1 MKNQV
6 LAFALASAFALPA
19 LANNEIDP
27 GFVTSV
33 TAEISKSRDDV
44 RAELVS
50 AQRAGEITVNAEL
63 GNVTTAHAEPA
74 QLSDKSRAEVV
85 AEVAKARRSGD
96 YVANAELGTKA
107 SQL

>member
-6 LAFALASAFALPA
+6 LAIALAGAFALPA

-27 GFVTSV
+27 GFVTNF
-33 TAEISKSRDDV
+33 TTEIGKSRDEV

-50 AQRAGEITVNAEL
+50 AQHAGEITVNAEL
-63 GNVTTAHAEPA
+63 GTVAATHAEPM

>member
-1 MKNQV
+1 M
-6 LAFALASAFALPA
+6 
-19 LANNEIDP
+19 
-27 GFVTSV
+27 
-33 TAEISKSRDDV
+33 
-44 RAELVS
+44 
-50 AQRAGEITVNAEL
+50 
-63 GNVTTAHAEPA
+63 